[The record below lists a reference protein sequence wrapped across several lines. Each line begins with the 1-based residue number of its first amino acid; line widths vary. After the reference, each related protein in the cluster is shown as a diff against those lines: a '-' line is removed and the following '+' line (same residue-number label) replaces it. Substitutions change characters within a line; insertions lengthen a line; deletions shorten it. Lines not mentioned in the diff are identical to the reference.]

1 MEEPQP
7 PGSILTYE
15 VLRDAIARHKR
26 LFDWGQGTLATSSA
40 GVRKEGALLYDVM
53 MFRPGLL
60 GDLLALVADKALR
73 DWDVRL
79 DALP

>member
-1 MEEPQP
+1 
-7 PGSILTYE
+7 
-15 VLRDAIARHKR
+15 
-26 LFDWGQGTLATSSA
+26 
-40 GVRKEGALLYDVM
+40 M

-60 GDLLALVADKALR
+60 GDLLALAADKALR

>member
-1 MEEPQP
+1 
-7 PGSILTYE
+7 
-15 VLRDAIARHKR
+15 
-26 LFDWGQGTLATSSA
+26 LFDWGQGDSGYKQRWGAQ
-40 GVRKEGALLYDVM
+40 EGALLYDVM

-60 GDLLALVADKALR
+60 GDLLALAADKALR